1 MIVTRAELLG
11 LREEW
16 RQAGQRVVFTNGC
29 FDLIHLGHV
38 RYLQEARKLGDLL
51 VLGLNSDSSV
61 RQFKGPKRPMVSEAA
76 RAEVMN
82 ALRPVDYVTVF
93 EEATAEQ
100 IVSELEPDIYVKGG
114 DYSAGRGQTD
124 GKSLPEAEIV
134 YSYGGQVVLLPFLP
148 GYSTT
153 ELINKIVDTY
163 SQA

>member
-114 DYSAGRGQTD
+114 DYSAGR
-124 GKSLPEAEIV
+124 
-134 YSYGGQVVLLPFLP
+134 
-148 GYSTT
+148 
-153 ELINKIVDTY
+153 
-163 SQA
+163 